1 MLNNFSFNS
10 TVYNGRLSV
19 MKQGLFA
26 DTIRNYISRIG
37 VFAYDLRN
45 YISSKIG
52 LYGFNIRNYI
62 SKIGVFVFFIT
73 TNISKIGLYDY
84 LLEGIKNAT
93 NVIKN
98 EFKVKFRVKEK

>member
-1 MLNNFSFNS
+1 MLNNYAFNS

-26 DTIRNYISRIG
+26 DIIRNYISKIG
-37 VFAYDLRN
+37 VFAYSLRN
-45 YISSKIG
+45 YISKIG
-52 LYGFNIRNYI
+52 LYGFSIRNYI
-62 SKIGVFVFFIT
+62 SKIGVFVFSIRT
-73 TNISKIGLYDY
+73 SISKIGVYDY

-98 EFKVKFRVKEK
+98 EFKVKFRVREK

>member
-26 DTIRNYISRIG
+26 DIIRNYISRIG

-45 YISSKIG
+45 YISKIG
-52 LYGFNIRNYI
+52 VYGFNIRNYI
-62 SKIGVFVFFIT
+62 SRVGSFVFFIRT
-73 TNISKIGLYDY
+73 SISKIGLYDY

-98 EFKVKFRVKEK
+98 EFKIKFRVREK

>member
-19 MKQGLFA
+19 IKQGLFA
-26 DTIRNYISRIG
+26 DMIRNYISKIG
-37 VFAYDLRN
+37 IFAYNLRT
-45 YISSKIG
+45 YISKIG